1 MYLLFGCLHIGQ
13 AKGVSGLSINILC
26 ECDKLSVQRGF
37 FKYSAGAHPKAS
49 GQVAGWPLYLENQE
63 IPGNTWNLFTPGKA
77 PGKLNFRGNTPGNTW
92 KNVFLL

>member
-13 AKGVSGLSINILC
+13 AKGVSGLSINILR

-63 IPGNTWNLFTPGKA
+63 IPGIYLHLEKHLENSIFGEIHLEIPGKMFSCC
-77 PGKLNFRGNTPGNTW
+77 K
-92 KNVFLL
+92 KN